1 MGTPDEVVE
10 QITKIAERG
19 IDHLVF
25 DLRMQHDRFEE
36 TLELIA
42 EDILPALKKSRI

>member
-10 QITKIAERG
+10 QITEIAEREF
-19 IDHLVF
+19 DHFVF

-36 TLELIA
+36 TLA
-42 EDILPALKKSRI
+42 GLPSTAGRHSAV